1 MYKVLLVV
9 GFIHVVSGFTDPGIA
24 MMNCIDS
31 GKGTNTCA
39 SETLEN
45 FKLTMET
52 GIPELGMPPLDP
64 INIDLIDF
72 KFFNMTIE
80 FVNIFLKGFKTF
92 KLEKSTVDKRGRKWD
107 IELSI
112 PRVEAKGI
120 YRMSGTIPPN
130 LDLGFST
137 GDERFSADRL
147 YITASVKLGE
157 KGSKVDVTDLD
168 LSIKLKDIHLEMECL
183 FPRND
188 KCCPRKYLKSCN
200 AVLAKTVHRFI
211 NRDGKNFVDRFQPEI
226 SKQVRKILL
235 VYFKKAIANAE
246 SSYFID

>member
-1 MYKVLLVV
+1 MYLR
-9 GFIHVVSGFTDPGIA
+9 
-24 MMNCIDS
+24 
-31 GKGTNTCA
+31 
-39 SETLEN
+39 TLEN

>member
-1 MYKVLLVV
+1 
-9 GFIHVVSGFTDPGIA
+9 
-24 MMNCIDS
+24 
-31 GKGTNTCA
+31 
-39 SETLEN
+39 
-45 FKLTMET
+45 MET

-80 FVNIFLKGFKTF
+80 FVNIFLEGFKTF

-112 PRVEAKGI
+112 PRVEAEGI